1 MSDIDLRALKSE
13 AVGFP
18 EPLKTLILTAKDSM
32 SKEEILTEFLKW
44 RKTARAME
52 KIQKGDKT

>member
-1 MSDIDLRALKSE
+1 MSDIDLRNLKSS
-13 AVGFP
+13 AISFP

-32 SKEEILTEFLKW
+32 SQEEFITEFLKW

-52 KIQKGDKT
+52 GR

>member
-1 MSDIDLRALKSE
+1 MTDIDLSALKSE
-13 AVGFP
+13 AINYP

-32 SKEEILTEFLKW
+32 SRGEFLQEFLKW

-52 KIQKGDKT
+52 GIQK